1 MFKGLAGLLMLF
13 AGIYFI
19 WAALFG
25 ATFWGVLG
33 GTLGVD
39 TSLCLGF
46 YVFLAILG
54 IPMVYLGANWFF
66 TNENGFLRLMIGLG
80 GIITMIF
87 AVVIALLGIIAAPET
102 ATISLYIAGISVI
115 FVLALSLAM
124 LDYGFKLKLIPY
136 ADKIIVMLKK
146 LVMIKI

>member
-80 GIITMIF
+80 GIITLIAGLIIGIVGGAATAGLLSIF
-87 AVVIALLGIIAAPET
+87 SLITFIALG
-102 ATISLYIAGISVI
+102 
-115 FVLALSLAM
+115 LAM
-124 LDYGFKLKLIPY
+124 TDYGFSIKIFPY
-136 ADKIIVMLKK
+136 VDAIMIRLKK